1 MSLTINLKLF
11 LDSPDAGHP
20 DCICSYCEKLI
31 EEGTVPIRMFVT
43 EPNPRRIPVYT
54 AGKLQTTFSIPV
66 DGASDDVTGNLPQAV
81 VAYHNRAAQL
91 MTNAE
96 LSLIIAYIQHYVH
109 APLWLNNIEDEDF
122 REEILNIQKA
132 SLDLKTIKDVE
143 SIIEAC
149 MDVGWDPL

>member
-1 MSLTINLKLF
+1 MMNNNGFDKYLEYQFQQT
-11 LDSPDAGHP
+11 GH
-20 DCICSYCEKLI
+20 
-31 EEGTVPIRMFVT
+31 F
-43 EPNPRRIPVYT
+43 YT
-54 AGKLQTTFSIPV
+54 ALNENYYHDSTVHPGLKGLPMKWQ
-66 DGASDDVTGNLPQAV
+66 DDVTGNLPQAV
-81 VAYHNRAAQL
+81 VAYHNRVAQL
-91 MTNAE
+91 MTDAE

-109 APLWLNNIEDEDF
+109 APLWLNNIEDKDF